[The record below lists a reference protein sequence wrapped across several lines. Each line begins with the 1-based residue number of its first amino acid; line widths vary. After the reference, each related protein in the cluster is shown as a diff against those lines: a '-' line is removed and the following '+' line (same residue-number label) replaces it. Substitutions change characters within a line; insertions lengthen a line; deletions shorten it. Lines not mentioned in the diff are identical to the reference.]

1 MMNLLHYNFNT
12 RIGNSEPLIPL
23 NLANYI
29 CTHTCNQNSTIDLF
43 LAGNDSTLNENNRFL
58 HPGFNNKDK
67 RNQ

>member
-1 MMNLLHYNFNT
+1 
-12 RIGNSEPLIPL
+12 L